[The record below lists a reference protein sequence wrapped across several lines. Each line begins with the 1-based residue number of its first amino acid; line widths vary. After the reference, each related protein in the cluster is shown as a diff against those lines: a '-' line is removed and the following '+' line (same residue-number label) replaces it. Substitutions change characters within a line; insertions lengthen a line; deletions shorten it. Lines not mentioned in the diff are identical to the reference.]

1 MKFSTTLLS
10 SLGLV
15 MALAANNLYAAE
27 TPTETAAL
35 PDVPEHE
42 EHGAH
47 EHGTGTLN
55 ITQSEQDIEITLDSP
70 GMNLFGFEYQPKSDA
85 DKQAVAA
92 AEAKLWIGANLF
104 GFDEAADCKQTAAT
118 LDTTAEDD
126 AHSDVAMSW
135 AFTCTKPDALETVS
149 TKLFSTFSGFHQL
162 NAEWVTNAGASALKL
177 DKDAS
182 ITLAP

>member
-70 GMNLFGFEYQPKSDA
+70 GM
-85 DKQAVAA
+85 
-92 AEAKLWIGANLF
+92 NLF

-177 DKDAS
+177 DKDAT